1 MSDILIEQKENVG
14 IVTLNRPDRMNALN
28 YGMIKDLI
36 NYFSEA
42 EQDDS
47 IRSIVVTGSG
57 RAFSTGADL
66 VEGAGREDLDTP
78 MGMKLS
84 THLYFRVF
92 YYMNTIEKPIV
103 TAVNGTAAGAGVNIA
118 FGGDIIVAA
127 QGVKFIEVFARRG
140 MFPDAGGC
148 YILPRLIGLPKA
160 RELMFFADDLFAEDA
175 LNIGLVNKVVPKEQL
190 MEAAMEYA
198 ERLAK
203 GPTRALGM
211 MKKML
216 NRSFEMNIQSAMDY
230 EAAYQGLLVSTED
243 VKEGV
248 MSFLEK
254 RPPEFKGK

>member
-1 MSDILIEQKENVG
+1 MSDILIEQDGNIG
-14 IVTLNRPDRMNALN
+14 IVTLNRPDHMNALTA
-28 YGMIKDLI
+28 GMIKDLTG
-36 NYFSEA
+36 YFSEA

-47 IRSIVVTGSG
+47 IRSIILTGTG

-66 VEGAGREDLDTP
+66 AGGAGREDVQTP

-103 TAVNGTAAGAGVNIA
+103 TAINGTAAGAAVNLA
-118 FGGDIIVAA
+118 LGGDIIVAA

-148 YILPRLIGLPKA
+148 YILPRLVGLPKA
-160 RELMFFADDLFAEDA
+160 KELMFFGDNLLAEDA
-175 LNIGLVNKVVPKEQL
+175 LAIGLVNKVVPSEKL

-216 NRSFEMNIQSAMDY
+216 NRSFEMNIQEAMDY
-230 EAAYQGLLVSTED
+230 EAAFQGILASTED
-243 VKEGV
+243 VREGV
-248 MSFLEK
+248 MSFFEK